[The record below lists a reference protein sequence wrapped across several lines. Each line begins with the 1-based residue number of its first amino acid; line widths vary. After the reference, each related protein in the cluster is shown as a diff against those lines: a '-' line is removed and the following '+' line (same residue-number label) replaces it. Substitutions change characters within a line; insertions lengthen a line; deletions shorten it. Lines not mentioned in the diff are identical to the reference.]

1 MKLIITYNFNP
12 TIIVGFFIAS
22 NRFTF
27 VRSLQA
33 HLGIVQKY
41 YTRIKI

>member
-22 NRFTF
+22 NRFTV
-27 VRSLQA
+27 VRSLQVHA
-33 HLGIVQKY
+33 NIAGFRTGRV
-41 YTRIKI
+41 